1 MTTGQ
6 DQRYQQ
12 AMTRGHSAAW
22 DQDWDRAAAFYGQAL
37 EEKSEDPKAL
47 TSLALAFL
55 NLQEF
60 DKSLRYYLRAT
71 EVSPNDPVP
80 LEKAATLYVSMG
92 HSVKASKL
100 SDRAADL
107 YLKEKNPDKAIE
119 NLSRAISI
127 NPENMQAH
135 SRLALV
141 YEKIGRKPQA
151 IREYLLIASLL
162 QHAGNNEKA
171 FDAVNRATAIDPTNN
186 EAQQALNMLRNGT
199 RLPKPALPQGGTGPL
214 DGISPSQQP
223 QLKLPKQPEESDLN
237 PIEEAQQEALSNLAR
252 LFFEQSGEISPTS
265 NSNRRG
271 LQDIM
276 DGTSPVFS
284 KNADRTKIMLHLGMA
299 VELQTSGD
307 EEQAA
312 EEIKGAIS
320 AGLDSPAAYY
330 SLGTI
335 QVRADREESAIRNL
349 QKSIQH
355 ADFSLG
361 ARLLLGEIWYKRG
374 KYKKS
379 AERYLE
385 ALRSADTRIVSPEQ
399 TEDLLELYEP
409 LMEALAR
416 DKDQHHQ
423 KQICENISGLLVRPK
438 WRTHLLNARSQ
449 LGGHDNGS
457 PPTPLAELILE
468 SSSSEVVVAMSNV
481 RNLARAGHL
490 GAALEEILFTL
501 QRAPTYLPLHVVLG
515 DLLVSRDLL
524 IEASQK
530 FNVVAKAY
538 SARGE
543 TRRAIGMLRRIVD
556 MLPMDL
562 DSRAQLIQHLVSRG
576 MVDDSIEEYLKF
588 AEVHYS
594 MAELQKARDAYTQAL
609 QISSQSDNAEA
620 WQVRIL
626 HRLADL
632 ETQSLN
638 WKRAIELYRQICSMQ
653 PGDSQAAR
661 NLVNLLYNSGESEQA
676 LVSADQFTAQ
686 MTEVEEFDQL
696 TEFFNFLIVE
706 QPDQAILHYRF
717 ATLNQKIDKIDSAVK
732 HYDLAGELLLESGDK
747 SGAKEMIQKIVD
759 LNPPETNKYIKLL
772 DSI

>member
-6 DQRYQQ
+6 EQRYQQ

-22 DQDWDRAAAFYGQAL
+22 DQDWDRAAAFYSQAL
-37 EEKSEDPKAL
+37 EEKPEDPKAL

-60 DKSLRYYLRAT
+60 EKSLKYYLRAT

-92 HSVKASKL
+92 QNIKASKL

-107 YLKEKNPDKAIE
+107 YLKEKNADKAIE
-119 NLSRAISI
+119 NWSRAIAI
-127 NPENMQAH
+127 NPENLQAH

-162 QHAGNNEKA
+162 QHAGKNEKA
-171 FDAVNRATAIDPTNN
+171 FDAVNRAIAIDQTNK
-186 EAQQALNMLRNGT
+186 EAQQALNMLRDGT
-199 RLPKPALPQGGTGPL
+199 RLPKPSIPHGGTGPL
-214 DGISPSQQP
+214 VEIPHQQQP
-223 QLKLPKQPEESDLN
+223 QLKMPQQPEESELN

-252 LFFEQSGEISPTS
+252 LFFEQSGDISTTS
-265 NSNRRG
+265 SSNRRG

-276 DGTSPVFS
+276 EGTSPVFS

-299 VELQTSGD
+299 VELQTSGN
-307 EEQAA
+307 EVQAA

-330 SLGTI
+330 SLGII
-335 QVRADREESAIRNL
+335 QAKADRQESAIRNL
-349 QKSIQH
+349 QNSIQH

-385 ALRSADTRIVSPEQ
+385 ALRSADTRIVPPDQ
-399 TEDLLELYEP
+399 TDDLLELYEP
-409 LMEALAR
+409 LMESLAR
-416 DKDQHHQ
+416 EKDDNRH

-438 WRTHLLNARSQ
+438 WRTHLSNARSQ
-449 LGGHDNGS
+449 LGGQENGS

-468 SSSSEVVVAMSNV
+468 SSSSDVVVAMSNV
-481 RNLARAGHL
+481 RSLARAGHL
-490 GAALEEILFTL
+490 GAALEEIFFTL
-501 QRAPTYLPLHVVLG
+501 QRAPTYLPLHIVLG

-524 IEASQK
+524 FEASQK
-530 FNVVAKAY
+530 FNVVARAY
-538 SARGE
+538 SVRGE
-543 TRRAIGMLRRIVD
+543 TRRAIAMLRRVVD

-562 DSRAQLIQHLVSRG
+562 DSRAQLIKHLVSRG
-576 MVDDSIEEYLKF
+576 MVDESIEEYLKF

-594 MAELQKARDAYTQAL
+594 MAELQKARDAYSQAL
-609 QISSQSDNAEA
+609 QISSQSNNAEN
-620 WQVRIL
+620 WQVRII

-638 WKRAIELYRQICSMQ
+638 WKKAVDLYKQICSMR
-653 PGDSQAAR
+653 PDDLQAAR
-661 NLVNLLYNSGESEQA
+661 NLVNLLFNLGESEQA
-676 LVSADQFTAQ
+676 LVATDQFIDHMSASG
-686 MTEVEEFDQL
+686 EDEKL
-696 TEFFNFLIVE
+696 LKFLEYLIIE
-706 QPDQAILHYRF
+706 QPDQAMIHYRL
-717 ATLNQKIDKIDSAVK
+717 ATLNQRLDNISGAVK
-732 HYDLAGELLLESGDK
+732 HFDLAGELLLESGDK
-747 SGAKEMIQKIVD
+747 SGATEMIQNIID
-759 LNPPETNKYIKLL
+759 LNPPEKEKYKKLL